1 LSFGDIAQEDA
12 KLVGVGGR
20 DATRRRNLHRIVA
33 KVRHD
38 QVAQQQTAVG
48 VGIGAHAPLALGG
61 QLGQLRSQSALPIE
75 QLLRPVALEPVFQQL
90 QVLGVVRV
98 HGNGHLM
105 RAEGAFDW
113 KTIDPLRAGPAFRGI
128 EDDHRPAWPLQVALA
143 ACPVLN
149 VLDLLQHPVERGRH
163 RRMHPLGL
171 VALDEIGRPATAEQ
185 KLLQLLG
192 LDARQDGGVGDLI
205 AIEVQYRQ
213 HHPIGGWIE
222 ELIGVPGRGE
232 RPGFRLAIADHAGD
246 DEIGI
251 VEHRTERMAQ

>member
-1 LSFGDIAQEDA
+1 
-12 KLVGVGGR
+12 
-20 DATRRRNLHRIVA
+20 
-33 KVRHD
+33 
-38 QVAQQQTAVG
+38 
-48 VGIGAHAPLALGG
+48 
-61 QLGQLRSQSALPIE
+61 
-75 QLLRPVALEPVFQQL
+75 
-90 QVLGVVRV
+90 
-98 HGNGHLM
+98 
-105 RAEGAFDW
+105 
-113 KTIDPLRAGPAFRGI
+113 
-128 EDDHRPAWPLQVALA
+128 
-143 ACPVLN
+143 
-149 VLDLLQHPVERGRH
+149 
-163 RRMHPLGL
+163 MHPLGL
-171 VALDEIGRPATAEQ
+171 VALDEIRRPATAEQ